1 MSKSNRDGKAL
12 ARERAAQLKI
22 EQARRARRNRMLT
35 VYGSTLGV
43 LVVALVVAL
52 VVQNITGAKTPV
64 TVPAAAVAD
73 TTGGISTAD
82 GMAIALGNANAPVKL
97 TVYEDFRC
105 SACLAF
111 ENTYQP
117 AYKQLVKDGTLEL
130 LIHPVTLIDANNAGT
145 SGSLHAGNAAACAQD
160 AGKFEDYHDILFK
173 NQPAETTDSF
183 ASDTTLITLAKQ
195 VDGLDTKK
203 FETCVTGHKYF
214 DWVKQNYADLNKIS
228 NNQPSTPTIYA
239 NGTKFT
245 LPNTSVAADA
255 QAQFVQQ
262 IDKLGGVS
270 PSTSASASGGASAG
284 ASASTSGSA
293 SATTSPSPSASK

>member
-1 MSKSNRDGKAL
+1 MSKSNREGKAF

-22 EQARRARRNRMLT
+22 EQARRDRRKRMLT

-43 LVVALVVAL
+43 LVIALVVAL
-52 VVQNITGAKTPV
+52 IVQNITSAKTPV

-73 TTGGISTAD
+73 TTGGVSTAD
-82 GMAIALGNANAPVKL
+82 GMAIALGDANAPVKL

-111 ENTYQP
+111 EDTYQP
-117 AYKQLVKDGTLEL
+117 AYKQLIKDGTLEL
-130 LIHPVTLIDANNAGT
+130 LIHPVTLIDANTAGT

-195 VDGLDTKK
+195 VTGLDTKK
-203 FETCVTGHKYF
+203 FESCVTGHKYY
-214 DWVKQNYADLNKIS
+214 DWVKQNYADLNKIT

-245 LPNTSVAADA
+245 LPSTSVATDA
-255 QAQFVQQ
+255 QAQFTQQ
-262 IDKLGGVS
+262 IDKLGGVT
-270 PSTSASASGGASAG
+270 PSASSSASGTASAG
-284 ASASTSGSA
+284 ASASA
-293 SATTSPSPSASK
+293 SAPASSSASPSPSASK

>member
-52 VVQNITGAKTPV
+52 VVQNITSAKTPV

-73 TTGGISTAD
+73 TTGGVSTAD

-203 FETCVTGHKYF
+203 FETCVTSHKYF

-270 PSTSASASGGASAG
+270 PSTSASASGASAG
-284 ASASTSGSA
+284 ASASASGSA

>member
-52 VVQNITGAKTPV
+52 VVQNITSAKTPV

-130 LIHPVTLIDANNAGT
+130 LIHPVTLIDANNAGS
-145 SGSLHAGNAAACAQD
+145 SGSLHSGN
-160 AGKFEDYHDILFK
+160 G
-173 NQPAETTDSF
+173 
-183 ASDTTLITLAKQ
+183 
-195 VDGLDTKK
+195 
-203 FETCVTGHKYF
+203 
-214 DWVKQNYADLNKIS
+214 VKSIR
-228 NNQPSTPTIYA
+228 
-239 NGTKFT
+239 
-245 LPNTSVAADA
+245 
-255 QAQFVQQ
+255 
-262 IDKLGGVS
+262 
-270 PSTSASASGGASAG
+270 
-284 ASASTSGSA
+284 
-293 SATTSPSPSASK
+293 

>member
-22 EQARRARRNRMLT
+22 EQAKRDRRNRMLT

-52 VVQNITGAKTPV
+52 VVQNITSAKTPV
-64 TVPAAAVAD
+64 TVPVAAVAD
-73 TTGGISTAD
+73 TTGGISTSD

-105 SACLAF
+105 SECKAF
-111 ENTYQP
+111 EDTFQP

-130 LIHPVTLIDANNAGT
+130 LIHPVTLIDANVAGT

-160 AGKFEDYHDILFK
+160 AGKFEDYHDILFT

-183 ASDTTLITLAKQ
+183 SSDTTLITLAKQ
-195 VDGLDTKK
+195 VQGLDTKT
-203 FETCVTGHKYF
+203 FESCVTSHKYF
-214 DWVKQNYADLNKIS
+214 DWVKQNYADLNKITD
-228 NNQPSTPTIYA
+228 NQPATPTIYA

-255 QAQFVQQ
+255 QAQFIQQ
-262 IDKLGGVS
+262 IDKLGGVT
-270 PSTSASASGGASAG
+270 PSTSASATGTASAG
-284 ASASTSGSA
+284 ASAPASGSA
-293 SATTSPSPSASK
+293 SSSPSPSASH